1 VFVLGIWFEV
11 TGLADLIFPRSGSLN
26 GPEVFL
32 VSSGGVRKRRI
43 SIVDHSFESHSEAF
57 INRSLFHCR
66 TLSSM
71 FLFRF
76 AYVRKPLCVTSV
88 YARRKGGPLH
98 THIPR

>member
-1 VFVLGIWFEV
+1 VIS
-11 TGLADLIFPRSGSLN
+11 PRSGSLN
-26 GPEVFL
+26 GPEVFWFHPVEL
-32 VSSGGVRKRRI
+32 GKEGFLLLITALKVIPKR
-43 SIVDHSFESHSEAF
+43 F
-57 INRSLFHCR
+57 INQSLFHCR

-76 AYVRKPLCVTSV
+76 AYMRKPLCIANV